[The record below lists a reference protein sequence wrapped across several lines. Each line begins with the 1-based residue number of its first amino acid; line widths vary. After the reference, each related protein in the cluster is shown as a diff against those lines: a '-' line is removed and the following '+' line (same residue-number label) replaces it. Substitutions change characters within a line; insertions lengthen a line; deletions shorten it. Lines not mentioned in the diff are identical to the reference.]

1 MCCRK
6 TSTFCPITAN
16 IFCKYHDNVE
26 QTYCACFHFSNIEH
40 ITRYVKK
47 MLFFSYPF
55 TSLCNDTLILSHF
68 LVVGNYEFTIAV
80 LLSASQSTSYPI
92 FSERKRSGTIVLP
105 FTSLAGTSI
114 LASSKYII
122 AMIVMN
128 GQRLIMRTTIILI
141 CTR

>member
-1 MCCRK
+1 
-6 TSTFCPITAN
+6 
-16 IFCKYHDNVE
+16 
-26 QTYCACFHFSNIEH
+26 
-40 ITRYVKK
+40 

-114 LASSKYII
+114 LAGLLFILALTLSIENLSFTIPFNLCSHLLEQKSHRYKRAAVFDNRRFIKAENII
-122 AMIVMN
+122 VKLHIN
-128 GQRLIMRTTIILI
+128 RIIRQFFTQL
-141 CTR
+141 

>member
-1 MCCRK
+1 
-6 TSTFCPITAN
+6 
-16 IFCKYHDNVE
+16 
-26 QTYCACFHFSNIEH
+26 
-40 ITRYVKK
+40 

-114 LASSKYII
+114 LAGLLFILALTLSIPFNLCSHLLEQKSHRYKRAAVFDNRRFIKAENII
-122 AMIVMN
+122 VKLHIN
-128 GQRLIMRTTIILI
+128 RIIRQFFTQL
-141 CTR
+141 